1 MECPQFEEN
10 LPLIFSARGYELCV
24 LLHVHIV
31 NQYESDVYPC
41 RCICTYNSI
50 VVNSLASVN
59 EREKKWDELSKVRN
73 LCLIQ
78 SLSPDRWKPNLKFY
92 LRSETCAQFDLHHRT
107 GGNQSQILSKV
118 RNLCLARSSS
128 SDRWKPNLKFYLTEN
143 CAWFN
148 LHHRTGGNLISNFI

>member
-1 MECPQFEEN
+1 MGVLFGGFGRKTTSLAMECPQFEEN

-59 EREKKWDELSKVRN
+59 ECEKNWDELSMVRN
-73 LCLIQ
+73 LCPIR
-78 SLSPDRWKPNLKFY
+78 SLSLDRWKPNLKFY

-107 GGNQSQILSKV
+107 GGN
-118 RNLCLARSSS
+118 
-128 SDRWKPNLKFYLTEN
+128 
-143 CAWFN
+143 
-148 LHHRTGGNLISNFI
+148 LISNFI